1 MMWSEARE
9 MSGLIV
15 LRWLELSLA
24 GGGLWALWCR
34 MQVRVAEGRRERRE
48 QEELRAYAGLDV
60 RLGAD
65 AELPELAVRV
75 SRLMAEKSVFRRT
88 AVMVRDAGGVLAVA
102 ARAGMEETTV
112 ESLNAWA
119 EGVVEA
125 ERRGGIGTRRGEGGL
140 GRRVKNN
147 AFAVVFGMGMGTGRG
162 QSTRFGEE
170 ARGAIVIPLWTTSGR
185 MMGALAV
192 GADGLLSVRQRELE
206 DVLWPLEALGVKV
219 ARAMENAALAE
230 KLMRAERLAGMGM
243 LAGGMAHA
251 LSNPLT
257 AVLGFA
263 ELIAGS
269 TGEARVKSD
278 AEIIVREALRMRQT
292 VETLLEFWRP
302 VGQGDEL
309 VDLTE
314 LVRELAAACGEKL
327 ESRGIRLVVQADGEV
342 PEVRGNRHR
351 LRQLLE
357 HLLNNAAQAL
367 AGVRET
373 KTGEELVIRM
383 SLSCSGSCPEST
395 SGSAPDSA
403 SGGDVRRVHL
413 IVSDTGPGFRE
424 PGRMF
429 DPIYTMQ
436 EAGDGAG
443 MGLSLCY
450 SIVQEHGGEISAFNL
465 HPHGAA
471 VAVELPVMMGAEKK
485 SAVVEEA
492 IRRAAVG
499 G

>member
-1 MMWSEARE
+1 MWPEARE
-9 MSGLIV
+9 MSGLIA

-24 GGGLWALWCR
+24 GGGAWALWCR

-48 QEELRAYAGLDV
+48 QQELQAYALLDV

-65 AELPELAVRV
+65 AEVSDLAMRV

-88 AVMVRDAGGVLAVA
+88 AVLVRDGVGAFSVAGS
-102 ARAGMEETTV
+102 AGMEEDTL
-112 ESLNAWA
+112 ESLNEWA
-119 EGVVEA
+119 VGVVEA
-125 ERRGGIGTRRGEGGL
+125 ERSGGVGTRRMEGGL
-140 GRRVKNN
+140 GRRIKNN
-147 AFAVVFGMGMGTGRG
+147 AFAVVFEKVRM
-162 QSTRFGEE
+162 QEE
-170 ARGAIVIPLWTTSGR
+170 ARGAIVIPLWSTAGR

-206 DVLWPLEALGVKV
+206 EALWPLEALGVKV

-230 KLMRAERLAGMGM
+230 KLMRAERLAGLGM

-269 TGEARVKSD
+269 TAEARVKTD
-278 AEIIVREALRMRQT
+278 AEIIVREALRMREM

-302 VGQGDEL
+302 VGAGDEL
-309 VDLTE
+309 VDLME

-327 ESRGIRLVVQADGEV
+327 EGRGIRLVVQADGVV
-342 PEVRGNRHR
+342 PEVQGNRHR

-367 AGVRET
+367 AGVRGVRG
-373 KTGEELVIRM
+373 KTDEMVIRM
-383 SLSCSGSCPEST
+383 SLSCLGGTSAST
-395 SGSAPDSA
+395 SERLSEGGLDGG
-403 SGGDVRRVHL
+403 SGGDGRRVHM

-424 PGRMF
+424 PGKMF
-429 DPIYTMQ
+429 DPFYATQ
-436 EAGDGAG
+436 DVTDGAG

-450 SIVQEHGGEISAFNL
+450 SIVQEHGGEISAFNM

-471 VAVELPVMMGAEKK
+471 VAIELPVMMAAGKK
-485 SAVVEEA
+485 SGVPEVRPA
-492 IRRAAVG
+492 RAAVTS
-499 G
+499 